1 MKVFAL
7 MFVICSFLFV
17 YSGGDIT
24 QQITLSCPV
33 CPESYRGP
41 ADAAVKQRS
50 KNEAGSIGEYNFNND
65 SCFISLV
72 FL

>member
-7 MFVICSFLFV
+7 MFVFYLLIFA
-17 YSGGDIT
+17 YSLDDIT
-24 QQITLSCPV
+24 QQVTLSCPV
-33 CPESYRGP
+33 NPESYRGP
-41 ADAAVKQRS
+41 ANTLGKHGS
-50 KNEAGSIGEYNFNND
+50 KNEAGSMGEYNFNND